1 MLNLHLC
8 KKLSKNLLGIGKRKV
23 YIHKNILD
31 RSFIKSN
38 RNSIRK
44 LIKKKLIL
52 KRPINSVS
60 KYRKRKRV
68 TKVKNKNMRGFG
80 KRKGTKN
87 ARKSQ
92 KYIWCAKIQVLRRF
106 LKKLRY
112 NKTNLSL
119 KYKLIY
125 FKIKGNIFSSKK
137 HMIEYLKSKKIF
149 NLEMKR
155 LNKKIL

>member
-38 RNSIRK
+38 SKIFIIGNSIRK

-125 FKIKGNIFSSKK
+125 FKVNQYIEDKREYIF
-137 HMIEYLKSKKIF
+137 IEKAYD
-149 NLEMKR
+149 
-155 LNKKIL
+155 